1 MKTPFLKVIHPGA
14 MTLVQD
20 LGRPGY
26 LKYGLPPSGCADEI
40 SFRAGNALVGNQA
53 GCAGLEM
60 TVQGGKFQLLADTLL
75 AITGADMKP
84 RINGH
89 PCPMWQSFLTR
100 AGDIL
105 EFSFARS
112 GCRSYLSVSGG
123 IEVSFIMGSRATYL
137 TASIGGLEGR
147 PLQPGDILC
156 RESGGEEEGKCF
168 PPRFIP
174 EFKETQELRVVLGP
188 QDDHFTESG
197 LKTFL
202 SEEYTVTPQSNRMGY
217 RLQGPPI
224 ETVKKG
230 FISDAIALGA
240 VQVSGEGQPIVLL
253 WDRQTTGGYP
263 KIGVVV
269 KPDIWKLAQAKP
281 GDKLRFRKV
290 ELEEA
295 RSLYRNYVHFLLI
308 LENLVK

>member
-1 MKTPFLKVIHPGA
+1 M
-14 MTLVQD
+14 
-20 LGRPGY
+20 
-26 LKYGLPPSGCADEI
+26 
-40 SFRAGNALVGNQA
+40 
-53 GCAGLEM
+53 
-60 TVQGGKFQLLADTLL
+60 
-75 AITGADMKP
+75 
-84 RINGH
+84 
-89 PCPMWQSFLTR
+89 
-100 AGDIL
+100 
-105 EFSFARS
+105 
-112 GCRSYLSVSGG
+112 
-123 IEVSFIMGSRATYL
+123 
-137 TASIGGLEGR
+137 
-147 PLQPGDILC
+147 
-156 RESGGEEEGKCF
+156 
-168 PPRFIP
+168 
-174 EFKETQELRVVLGP
+174 VLGP

>member
-1 MKTPFLKVIHPGA
+1 M
-14 MTLVQD
+14 
-20 LGRPGY
+20 
-26 LKYGLPPSGCADEI
+26 
-40 SFRAGNALVGNQA
+40 
-53 GCAGLEM
+53 
-60 TVQGGKFQLLADTLL
+60 
-75 AITGADMKP
+75 
-84 RINGH
+84 
-89 PCPMWQSFLTR
+89 
-100 AGDIL
+100 
-105 EFSFARS
+105 
-112 GCRSYLSVSGG
+112 
-123 IEVSFIMGSRATYL
+123 
-137 TASIGGLEGR
+137 
-147 PLQPGDILC
+147 
-156 RESGGEEEGKCF
+156 
-168 PPRFIP
+168 
-174 EFKETQELRVVLGP
+174 VLGP

-230 FISDAIALGA
+230 IISDAIALGA
-240 VQVSGEGQPIVLL
+240 MQVSGEGQPIVLL

-281 GDKLRFRKV
+281 GDKFRFRKV